1 MISILALDPGKTTGF
16 CYGAYAGD
24 NLIID
29 PGEEVLTAGGLDAF
43 IQSFISSGVPKYII
57 YEDFQF
63 RQGVRT
69 GLDLTP
75 AKLIGILELWKER
88 DCGAY
93 FYVQQPSVQGDKAF
107 FNNERLKEL
116 GAYWAHGKGHARS
129 ATKHLLYWC
138 KFGPGGQYIPQ
149 GTTIEM
155 LD

>member
-16 CYGAYAGD
+16 CYGTYAGQ

-29 PGEEVLTAGGLDAF
+29 PGEKILTAGGLDAF
-43 IQSFISSGVPKYII
+43 VRDFLDSGVPKYII

-69 GLDLTP
+69 GLDFTP

-88 DCGAY
+88 DCGAH

-107 FNNERLKEL
+107 FNNDRLQEL
-116 GAYWAHGKGHARS
+116 GAYWPHGKGHARS

-149 GTTIEM
+149 GTAIEM